1 MRIGTF
7 TSTNKRLV
15 LLLCQ
20 LAPEDCS
27 YEEEN
32 YEGDDPTERIW
43 EIELAGYKVLTVWW
57 KDIKHDHGL
66 FKKIMMDFEQ
76 ENRSFGMH

>member
-7 TSTNKRLV
+7 RAVDKKLV
-15 LLLCQ
+15 IALFQ

-32 YEGDDPTERIW
+32 YDGEDPSRAVKEM
-43 EIELAGYKVLTVWW
+43 EDAGYKVCQIWWRDIQGDAEKLHQIINKFHEENKVW
-57 KDIKHDHGL
+57 GL
-66 FKKIMMDFEQ
+66 
-76 ENRSFGMH
+76 H

>member
-43 EIELAGYKVLTVWW
+43 EIELAGYKVLTVW
-57 KDIKHDHGL
+57 
-66 FKKIMMDFEQ
+66 
-76 ENRSFGMH
+76 